1 MYNGWTVVANTSNSR
16 IDVTAMSTSS
26 SKKCES
32 IQVVQDQTGRYA
44 VFKIIQSAP
53 TAKNITINLIP
64 SENSIEYTSNY
75 YGKTWYVNWKI
86 YYRNDSSKTAVG
98 SGTIGY
104 ENKTEGQ
111 QATYSST
118 MHLSI
123 LGRPIT
129 RYYVDYSFSKCFLCQ
144 SPQLL
149 LRQPSIF

>member
-64 SENSIEYTSNY
+64 SENSIEYKRK
-75 YGKTWYVNWKI
+75 G
-86 YYRNDSSKTAVG
+86 
-98 SGTIGY
+98 
-104 ENKTEGQ
+104 
-111 QATYSST
+111 
-118 MHLSI
+118 
-123 LGRPIT
+123 
-129 RYYVDYSFSKCFLCQ
+129 
-144 SPQLL
+144 
-149 LRQPSIF
+149 